1 MFCRVETN
9 RKYKYLKLWIRY
21 STTVGF
27 ENIRRMEKLMNVK
40 NAKNSIGILAGI
52 SGLLFA
58 LVYVG
63 FEFLHEMPKGISIY
77 GEANTITVWHFPLI
91 WLLAGIL
98 FYSVFYA
105 VRTARGGNVRERMVP
120 FIISLAVAVLLGLFW
135 LFPMLAQ
142 LIQCFGASGC

>member
-1 MFCRVETN
+1 M
-9 RKYKYLKLWIRY
+9 
-21 STTVGF
+21 
-27 ENIRRMEKLMNVK
+27 MNHK
-40 NAKNSIGILAGI
+40 NAKNSIGLPATI
-52 SGLLFA
+52 SGFLFA

-98 FYSVFYA
+98 SYSVIYA
-105 VRTARGGNVRERMVP
+105 VRIVRGGNVKERRVS
-120 FIISLAVAVLLGLFW
+120 FIFSVAVAAIVGLFW

-142 LIQCFGASGC
+142 LIQCFGGSGC

>member
-1 MFCRVETN
+1 M
-9 RKYKYLKLWIRY
+9 
-21 STTVGF
+21 
-27 ENIRRMEKLMNVK
+27 MNHK
-40 NAKNSIGILAGI
+40 NAKNSIGVLAGI

-58 LVYVG
+58 MVYVG
-63 FEFLHEMPKGISIY
+63 LEFLHEMPKGVSIN

-105 VRTARGGNVRERMVP
+105 VQTIRGGNVKERKVS
-120 FIISLAVAVLLGLFW
+120 FIISIAVAALLGLFW

-142 LIQCFGASGC
+142 LMQCFGESGC